1 MICLFVAELVETPYF
16 VMVMLVDF
24 QAVPLPHVVD
34 ARSMFDLFSKKI
46 MAAIEHMVSDLD
58 QIGSD
63 TEQQYTM
70 CTKIIEN

>member
-46 MAAIEHMVSDLD
+46 MAAIEHMVSDLTK
-58 QIGSD
+58 SD
-63 TEQQYTM
+63 LTPDSNIQSALR
-70 CTKIIEN
+70 